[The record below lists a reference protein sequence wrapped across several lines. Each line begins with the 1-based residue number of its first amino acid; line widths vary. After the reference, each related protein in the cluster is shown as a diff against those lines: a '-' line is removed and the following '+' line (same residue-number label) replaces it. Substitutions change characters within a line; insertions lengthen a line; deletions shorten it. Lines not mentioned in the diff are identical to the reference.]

1 YRNAGSMPDRYEFS
15 VGFKLPVYF
24 RRKQRAAVAEQQL
37 NLDRATHDLDAAG
50 RTVQLQLTDAY
61 LMAQTSRR
69 LMRMYADTVIPQAK
83 LTLESSL
90 TAYQTGSVD
99 FLNVLSNFMTA
110 VEYEDNYQQE
120 ALGYQLA
127 LVQLE
132 EITGSPIT
140 GLQEGS

>member
-1 YRNAGSMPDRYEFS
+1 
-15 VGFKLPVYF
+15 
-24 RRKQRAAVAEQQL
+24 
-37 NLDRATHDLDAAG
+37 
-50 RTVQLQLTDAY
+50 
-61 LMAQTSRR
+61 
-69 LMRMYADTVIPQAK
+69 MRMYADTVIPQAK

-132 EITGSPIT
+132 EITGSPLT
-140 GLQEGS
+140 GSQEGS